1 MMNFAFKIMNF
12 PGSGNL
18 FVTFVDEMA
27 ALDFRMVKL
36 MNFVLKLMSFV
47 FKMMSYVLKIMN
59 SV

>member
-36 MNFVLKLMSFV
+36 MNFVLKLMS
-47 FKMMSYVLKIMN
+47 YVLKIMN